1 VFARF
6 LPGSEERLQPIDYPS
21 VREDDGPP
29 LAWTESSMKGTQ
41 PLLTGRPR
49 LWLVVAT
56 VLYVSVLQGCVE
68 ESVSTDFVARVGAEM
83 LLEEDLSDMLA
94 SIPIGRDSTAIRKQL
109 VDRWVVNALLEQEA
123 RRIDLPSDPEVRRLL
138 DENEHSVLVSAY
150 VNRLYEENEIDP
162 TSEEAAR
169 FFEVNKE
176 RLRLREPFAM
186 IRYLANTDRD
196 SVMAARRALQLAMR
210 GPYADSLWLGI
221 VSRYAADPAGS
232 LALSE
237 NHFAESRLLVAFP
250 AVREVLLR
258 LGEREMS
265 RVIRDADQ
273 YHLVQVINRVTEGSI
288 PEMRWVEDEIRR
300 QLILQGRKQTFAR
313 TVQNL
318 RNMATARN
326 DLEVRIRDD
335 DEGQ

>member
-1 VFARF
+1 M
-6 LPGSEERLQPIDYPS
+6 ERLQPIDRQS
-21 VREDDGPP
+21 VREDDGPL
-29 LAWTESSMKGTQ
+29 LAWIEISMNRKQ
-41 PLLTGRPR
+41 PILTAWPR
-49 LWLVVAT
+49 LWLSVAA
-56 VLYVSVLQGCVE
+56 LLFLSVLQGCVE
-68 ESVSTDFVARVGAEM
+68 ESVSSDFVARVGAEM

-109 VDRWVVNALLEQEA
+109 VDKWVVNALLEQEA
-123 RRIDLPSDPEVRRLL
+123 RRIDLSSDPEVRRLL

-150 VNRLYEENEIDP
+150 VNRLYEENEIEP
-162 TSEEAAR
+162 TNEEAAR

-176 RLRLREPFAM
+176 RLRLREPFVR

-210 GPYADSLWLGI
+210 GPHADSLWPGI
-221 VSRYAADPAGS
+221 VSRYSADPAGS

-250 AVREVLLR
+250 SVREVLLR
-258 LGEREMS
+258 LGQRELS
-265 RVIRDADQ
+265 RVISESDQ
-273 YHLVQVINRVTEGSI
+273 YHLVQVIDRVTEGSI

-326 DLEVRIRDD
+326 DLEVRIQDD
-335 DEGQ
+335 DEAQ